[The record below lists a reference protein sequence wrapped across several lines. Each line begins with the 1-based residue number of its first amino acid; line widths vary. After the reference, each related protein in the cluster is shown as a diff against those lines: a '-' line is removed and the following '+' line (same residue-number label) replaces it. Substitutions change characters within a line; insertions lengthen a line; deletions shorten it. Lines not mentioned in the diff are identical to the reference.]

1 VGPRPALQA
10 YGMGGGGLNAE
21 YAAAFDFFVQRKA
34 KEIGLD
40 LANLPA
46 PAARTPTGGGGY
58 YGTMTDEYLNSPMA
72 PANWNPRFVG
82 GRNIRAYEYLNVQ
95 RRRMQYNIAYQQA
108 FKDIDMII
116 SARGDVGENAQTGNP
131 CAVVPYKFD
140 VPQGFGGGGGGRG
153 GAGGANPPAPAL
165 NPQPICG
172 IIVGALYA
180 DDKLLS
186 AAHQFQKS
194 NDVYKKHPTL

>member
-1 VGPRPALQA
+1 
-10 YGMGGGGLNAE
+10 MGGGGLNAE

-34 KEIGLD
+34 KETGLD

-46 PAARTPTGGGGY
+46 PAPRTPTGGGGY
-58 YGTMTDEYLNSPMA
+58 YGTMSDEYLTSPMA

-82 GRNIRAYEYLNVQ
+82 GRNIRAYEYINVQ
-95 RRRMQYNIAYQQA
+95 RRRMQYVAAYQQS
-108 FKDIDMII
+108 FKDVDMII

-131 CAVVPYKFD
+131 CAVVPYKLD
-140 VPQGFGGGGGGRG
+140 VPNFGGGGGGRG
-153 GAGGANPPAPAL
+153 GAAGNSQPAPQYK
-165 NPQPICG
+165 PQPICG

-186 AAHQFQKS
+186 AAHQFQLRT
-194 NDVYKKHPTL
+194 DVYKKHPTL